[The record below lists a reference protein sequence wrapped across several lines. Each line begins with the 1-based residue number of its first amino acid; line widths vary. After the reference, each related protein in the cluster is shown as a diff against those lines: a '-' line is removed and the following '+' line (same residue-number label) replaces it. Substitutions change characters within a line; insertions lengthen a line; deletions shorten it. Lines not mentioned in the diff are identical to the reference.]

1 MCRVKDGK
9 EWAERSNH
17 ARKGA
22 GDYVA
27 ERFSS
32 SWLFHVIP
40 RKAHHAQLKG
50 MTETKEVYLKI
61 LILASGWDAKKEIG
75 LFSCELKYF

>member
-1 MCRVKDGK
+1 MQKRGQD
-9 EWAERSNH
+9 
-17 ARKGA
+17 
-22 GDYVA
+22 VA

-50 MTETKEVYLKI
+50 KIETKEVYFKR
-61 LILASGWDAKKEIG
+61 LILASGGDTKNKQDVF
-75 LFSCELKYF
+75 LVN